1 MRFPLYISGFE
12 IVFCL
17 NYTTFE
23 WNCILPFSII
33 CTQTLIKYNIC
44 LKKHNFKVFS
54 NCVLLYITY
63 TNLYLNEFTKITNYI
78 FSNISL
84 LILNR
89 TTTSQTLRVN
99 VFIYLNL
106 SKVFANWRE
115 FFAFPPPNFS
125 AGANVES
132 IYISHCF
139 VCLGPEN
146 ECKVFIAIVCYFY
159 KSIMNLIIVRN
170 RGSCAARFAL

>member
-1 MRFPLYISGFE
+1 MKLYFA
-12 IVFCL
+12 VF
-17 NYTTFE
+17 NYVYSNT
-23 WNCILPFSII
+23 I
-33 CTQTLIKYNIC
+33 IKYNLC
-44 LKKHNFKVFS
+44 VKKHNFKVFS
-54 NCVLLYITY
+54 NCVQLYITY

-89 TTTSQTLRVN
+89 TTTTSQTLRVN

-132 IYISHCF
+132 IYIYIYIALFC
-139 VCLGPEN
+139 
-146 ECKVFIAIVCYFY
+146 VF
-159 KSIMNLIIVRN
+159 
-170 RGSCAARFAL
+170 GARK